1 LRRRGFLFSQVLQHH
16 FDRIGV
22 FVFGFR
28 GVVVQ
33 LGGHDAAL
41 DANVAVLFQG
51 VEEEAFDAAWVEPT
65 VSVLPE

>member
-1 LRRRGFLFSQVLQHH
+1 LRRRGFLLGQVLQHH
-16 FDRIGV
+16 FNRIGV
-22 FVFGFR
+22 FVFGLR

-41 DANVAVLFQG
+41 DTNVAILLQG
-51 VEEEAFDAAWVEPT
+51 VEEEAFDAAWAEPT